1 MAAFYS
7 MLFTPLMGLILH
19 ALRASLSVP
28 VCAGFGTLGRGPQMA
43 ASPKSRERILKTKSP
58 ARSGRTEL
66 SGSEHL
72 LCAAS
77 YKNIC
82 ATMAEP
88 T

>member
-7 MLFTPLMGLILH
+7 LLFTPLMGLILH
-19 ALRASLSVP
+19 ALRASHRVP
-28 VCAGFGTLGRGPQMA
+28 VCAGFGTLGRGPQMT
-43 ASPKSRERILKTKSP
+43 ASPKSRVRVLKTKSS

-66 SGSEHL
+66 SGSEQL

-77 YKNIC
+77 YRNIC
-82 ATMAEP
+82 ATMADP